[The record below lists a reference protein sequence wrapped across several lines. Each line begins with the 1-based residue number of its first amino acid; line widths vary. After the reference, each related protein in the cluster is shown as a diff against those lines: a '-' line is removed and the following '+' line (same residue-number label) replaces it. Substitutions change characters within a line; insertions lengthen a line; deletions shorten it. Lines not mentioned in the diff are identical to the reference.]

1 MIFGFNLCHQGHGIP
16 VTPMY
21 SKSSILTKNSLAYG
35 YKIWHNGQSKPGY
48 KLRVRLHILPKA
60 AAVPETK
67 TFSCPQ
73 SVLYKI

>member
-1 MIFGFNLCHQGHGIP
+1 MIFGFNLCHQGYGIL

-21 SKSSILTKNSLAYG
+21 SKSSILTQNSLAYG
-35 YKIWHNGQSKPGY
+35 YNIWRNGRSESDH

-67 TFSCPQ
+67 TFSYPQ
-73 SVLYKI
+73 SVLLKI